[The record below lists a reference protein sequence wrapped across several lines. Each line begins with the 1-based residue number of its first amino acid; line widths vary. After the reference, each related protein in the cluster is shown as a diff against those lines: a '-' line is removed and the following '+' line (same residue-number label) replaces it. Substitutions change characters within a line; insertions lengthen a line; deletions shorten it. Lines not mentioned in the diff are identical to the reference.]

1 MKYFIGVELG
11 VNNISAGLVD
21 KNGKLIKR
29 ATAPTMKDRPYK
41 EIMDDIAGLIK
52 RVLDE
57 EGVEARSVKY
67 IGVGC
72 PGISDVKTGVVLKS
86 YTAGFSNLPI
96 REELQ
101 KHFNLHVYVEN
112 DANCAAL
119 AESVSGAAEDI
130 DHSILIR
137 IGNGIGGG
145 IIISNAI
152 YSGFNNAGP
161 EIGHMVI
168 IMDGEQCTCGR
179 KGCWEAYCSES
190 ALMKNVA
197 KAAKENPD
205 SLINKNIENDLSK
218 ITFTTFF
225 EAFKS
230 GDAVAKV
237 VFNSY
242 LDIFATGV
250 TNIVNILMPQAVIIG
265 GEIGKM
271 GEYLLKPLRERVFA
285 EVYTREVELPEFK
298 IAEMGSAA
306 IIIGAAMLGLSRDNI
321 EEL

>member
-1 MKYFIGVELG
+1 MKYYVGVELG
-11 VNNISAGLVD
+11 VNHISAGLVD
-21 KNGKLIKR
+21 KSGKLVRR
-29 ATAPTMKDRPYK
+29 ATGPTMKERPYQ
-41 EIMDDIAGLIK
+41 EIVADIAALIRK
-52 RVLDE
+52 VLDE
-57 EGVEARSVKY
+57 EGADVKNIRY

-72 PGISDVKTGVVLKS
+72 PGISNSKTGTIIRS
-86 YTAGFSNLPI
+86 YIAGFTNLPL

-101 KHFNLHVYVEN
+101 KHFNLHVFIEN

-130 DHSILIR
+130 DHSVLIR

-145 IIISNAI
+145 IIIDNCI

-168 IMDGEQCTCGR
+168 IRDGEQCTCGR
-179 KGCWEAYCSES
+179 KGCWEAYCSEK
-190 ALMKNVA
+190 ALLRSIEVA
-197 KAAKENPD
+197 AAENPD
-205 SLINKNIENDLSK
+205 APINRITENDHTRINL
-218 ITFTTFF
+218 TTSF
-225 EAFKS
+225 EALKA
-230 GDAVAKV
+230 GDIAVRQAFV
-237 VFNSY
+237 HY
-242 LDIFATGV
+242 LDLFATGL

-271 GEYLLKPLRERVFA
+271 GEYLLKPLRERVFS
-285 EVYTREVELPEFK
+285 EIYTSEVELPEFK

-306 IIIGAAMLGLSRDNI
+306 IIIGAAMLGLSKDNI